1 VVPEEEFLVP
11 LGVADVKRAGNDI
24 TLVGW
29 GPAIP
34 DALQA
39 AERLQSELGASAEV
53 VDIRSLIPLDQ
64 ETILASVQ
72 KTGRCVVVSQSV
84 TVGSFMGE
92 VVTTIQENV
101 FDYLDAPIMRVGAK
115 NGIAP
120 QSHVLEA
127 VFLPNANDIFQAAR
141 SIL

>member
-1 VVPEEEFLVP
+1 
-11 LGVADVKRAGNDI
+11 
-24 TLVGW
+24 
-29 GPAIP
+29 
-34 DALQA
+34 
-39 AERLQSELGASAEV
+39 V
-53 VDIRSLIPLDQ
+53 VDIRCLIPLDK

-84 TVGSFMGE
+84 TIGSFMGE
-92 VVTTIQENV
+92 IVSTIQENV

-115 NGIAP
+115 DGIAP

-141 SIL
+141 AIL